1 MEGLLFMPIFREQG
15 KKMTLKDYLTK
26 LKIGLPKTMVHLDK
40 QIYEAGSVINGTI
53 EITGGLLKN
62 KIKRYDID
70 LVGIDSHEFVEET
83 LNSHSVFCSLECNP
97 NQTGKISFL
106 IDVPDDIHNYRR
118 TFQYS
123 LMINIDL
130 GNANNI
136 TQSVPIM
143 IGAVS

>member
-1 MEGLLFMPIFREQG
+1 
-15 KKMTLKDYLTK
+15 MTLKDYLTK
-26 LKIGLPKTMVHLDK
+26 LKIGLPKTNVHLDK
-40 QIYEAGSVINGTI
+40 QVYEVGSVINGTI

-70 LVGIDSHEFVEET
+70 LVGIDSQAFVEET
-83 LNSHSVFCSLECNP
+83 LNSHSVFCSLECSP
-97 NQTGKISFL
+97 NQTGKITFL
-106 IDVPDDIHNYRR
+106 LDVPVEIQHNQDSC
-118 TFQYS
+118 QYS

-143 IGAVS
+143 ISAVS

>member
-1 MEGLLFMPIFREQG
+1 MPIFREQV

-40 QIYEAGSVINGTI
+40 KVYEAGSVINGTI
-53 EITGGLLKN
+53 EITGGLIKN

-70 LVGIDSHEFVEET
+70 LVGIDSQAFVEEIV
-83 LNSHSVFCSLECNP
+83 NSHSVFCSLECSP

-106 IDVPDDIHNYRR
+106 INVPDDIKINQS
-118 TFQYS
+118 TFNYS
-123 LMINIDL
+123 LIINIDL

-136 TQSVPIM
+136 TQNVPIM
-143 IGAVS
+143 IDAVS